1 MDGTKIDGIAPNR
14 LRCLEDNGAMKSP
27 PSCLKSGNVKVYLKK
42 WSIWDKF
49 YNLGTEM
56 RMSKRGR
63 FMFPYCEYSVS
74 GLDPEKNYI
83 MAMDISPVDNYRYR
97 YNGCKWQINGKAT
110 PHVMGRLYFHPNGSV
125 SGKEWMLKPLSFA
138 KHRLTNCP
146 TAEEGNAILHSMH
159 RYIPQLHII
168 VTDGIIEKLNLND
181 PRVYTFVFQ
190 QTEFFAVTKYEN
202 KFVRQLKHFYNPYGT
217 ALRDIK
223 TSKQDGVNSRKPRK
237 RCEKKPFL
245 NVVKTHGTTN
255 NEESEQKLKAI
266 IPLKDGAGETQEC
279 TNNQGLMKQMRKIR
293 PVENVLQIK
302 QSFSFE
308 DSQDRLAEIENL
320 EQKLRDELAWNG
332 SHEILHPVLQ
342 KSGIKLSGLQI
353 TEWLNLKHL
362 GLALYHGHSVP
373 SSEQTA
379 ELNDSSFSGAE
390 SHGMRETGI
399 PFISRTGKTNDL
411 TKIKGWK
418 NKFNL
423 QPGSPDDKPNPLPS
437 SATTTVIKNR
447 SAFVSDLLDEYLEK
461 EGKIIEQ
468 QSLLYD
474 YEMPEIGCRTPN
486 LFDSPCNIPQ
496 NPTAHSADL
505 DLLPKNKSAHLEIP
519 PVLEKHFSV
528 TNKGIFIR
536 DVQSNSVGGKR
547 RRRKQN
553 SGSVAKRSKIPSRY
567 KNASRRSITNDQ
579 TRFPVPPAQKKQ
591 QKPSPENHKIV
602 HVTSRT
608 KGGKKSSISGS
619 QNEAIYISDDKNE
632 EQEERCKQP
641 PLMPNRPSDSK
652 TVEIIS
658 YCAWNESRVKII
670 KLIAECAMAKKLP
683 WTQRLDKY
691 EIHVEKREGTLL
703 FPPKKQVD
711 LRATIQNF
719 SDSECAY
726 VKPMVQT
733 MMIEAVVGKSAFK
746 TKLNHLIS
754 QASKNNSSQ
763 PPVQQISS
771 PVHVV
776 MDVGKNA
783 SSPEKSPGATSCTT
797 SLPNS
802 VTTEDKA
809 QSLPVSIDQQK
820 EDATADTAVKNVP
833 KAPSCIRSAVTT
845 FQKIGALGKMI
856 TGTTLTP
863 TSSCLVNPVASQ
875 NKTETSSTPI
885 RYLLCKTNSSGLS
898 LGPTDS
904 LDQDGRQCSVALP
917 STLKLQPGENLM
929 LRPVKSADGRQLY
942 KHSSGKVFQLV
953 YTKPPG
959 RVPVQQP
966 DDPQSSILGS
976 SPLVDVLAPSA
987 AAVKGDGSTPRC
999 VTAAASSESYTKN
1012 SVDTSAGTGL
1022 CTSLSLCDVITRDA
1036 VPPQLQSSSKPWKM
1050 VDDVS
1055 SLQSLHPFPENTT
1068 TEVRQH
1074 NRPFTVIPRA
1084 ACQSKPNSD
1093 ELNNDIPDLEMEV
1106 DPLKLPEPEEYS
1118 ESPGTVEGFPMKN
1131 RGITVTGTYET
1142 KWVPEVSKFEEHH
1155 KRTDHASQFKCDLD
1169 DRNSRKPL
1177 IKMEK
1182 EMSEINSCELV
1193 DPDSS
1198 EICAVTVK
1206 DEPLNDDEGNT
1217 FTTVREDTLRSS
1229 KLWDRSFNLNTEAVT
1244 EAELG
1249 VETHSN
1255 SRSRVGF
1262 RNLMSKSAIPQNSL
1276 TGNKLDVPRRGYFH
1290 PSQSSSHSTQRK
1302 AFESSVFCHARK
1314 KAILHNMRERES
1326 RRMMENRFKI
1336 LKNKLFDERQIASKG
1351 TILDEAID
1359 VITNVDRQSK
1369 NLTMEKELLLG
1380 KQKILLE
1387 KISLLSQ
1394 MEPIV
1399 TQGDIEAGEIIETG
1413 EAVGFSSE
1421 RDSSSQNSFGMK
1433 WYSEG
1438 APLEVMPD
1446 HREDSGVTYETN
1458 SASSDDIVAVKV
1470 GDYLS
1475 EKYNSQ
1481 LDYPA
1486 GTNTFSVKE
1495 ENINDEECSAFSSL
1509 KEHCFGSSKFCNF
1522 SDFGTDMQPLD
1533 KINMDAQEHGGP
1545 EHGWTARKAAHHKLK
1560 ERESRKLMENRFNVL
1575 ESTVFNDKKAP
1586 KGAILVKAINVISD
1600 LDIKSEKLSVEK
1612 ELLMKK
1618 QKELLEEISHLCH
1631 PRPELIQD
1639 QLEDGQFISA
1649 REMLDI
1655 QALTFQKSSDTQ
1667 WLENSD
1673 HSEGSVMKDGMVS
1686 MMSEGHSDEG
1696 VEWEQDEMKVSGL
1709 DAIKMAG
1716 NLKEEFQEL
1725 VNTDDFDLSAIRRKS
1740 CNGKDEDTFFTAGK
1754 ESSIESSDFG
1764 SHSDFDL
1771 NMDEVNEIDVEIL
1784 THSESEM
1791 MDFEME
1797 DGEIN
1802 AGTSS
1807 SEKLC
1812 APLRNAE
1819 VNYSAELAGC
1829 THRDLDFEPFGISG
1843 LYAAEVHLLGSHSAS
1858 ELQKIRKSRK
1868 NPLLHS
1874 LREREWRKLMQKRFN
1889 KLRAL
1894 LFEDERISKRA
1905 ILDEGVNEIVNL
1917 GQQRQKLCMEEKLLM
1932 KKHKALL
1939 KIISVLSGEKKLK
1952 NEKSGEKNR
1961 EDYEHN
1967 GAPVSIGHP
1976 LSSAAKETS
1985 EESLVPMAGT
1995 PFRLLL
2001 EKIAVSPPSEEFGR
2015 ISPIDHPEALGIK
2028 ELISRNAM
2036 VCHQEESPLTFSE
2049 DYLLASP
2056 SSQLSEIMQ
2065 RRRKT
2070 SGQVHNT
2077 VSRLLDVASRNLKTV
2092 KDEEGHVN
2100 ALSQKFKPTS
2110 DRLPLN
2116 GGQLEK
2122 PAQEAPFWSTSA
2134 SNNSTA
2140 AAQGKDQTD
2149 SRSAVKG
2156 KLQAIRS
2163 TKGQDILQKLAKKVQ
2178 EAGIKPWT
2186 WKSKRE
2192 DLENVPQTLFDNAS
2206 KSIHCF
2212 QKASVTTVDESPL
2225 AQCVYTDPTNLF
2237 VDGGN
2242 LHRLLPDQI
2251 LKQGPALNRG
2261 ELGQMEAELDLDLA
2275 SSSDSTTAA
2284 NAVKEPKIFIS
2295 SVDIH
2300 SANEANANGGYL
2312 LLDST
2317 Q

>member
-1 MDGTKIDGIAPNR
+1 MDGKKIDDIAPGR
-14 LRCLEDNGAMKSP
+14 LRRLEDNNGVMKSP

-74 GLDPEKNYI
+74 GLDPEKKYI
-83 MAMDISPVDNYRYR
+83 MAMDISPVDSYRYR

-125 SGKEWMLKPLSFA
+125 SGKEWMLKTLSFA
-138 KHRLTNCP
+138 KLRLTNCP

-159 RYIPQLHII
+159 RYIPQFHII

-202 KFVRQLKHFYNPYGT
+202 KFIRQLKHFYNPYGT
-217 ALRDIK
+217 ALRDLK
-223 TSKQDGVNSRKPRK
+223 TSKQDGVNSRKARK
-237 RCEKKPFL
+237 RCEKKSFL
-245 NVVKTHGTTN
+245 NVVKIHDTTNN

-266 IPLKDGAGETQEC
+266 IPLKDGAGKTQEC
-279 TNNQGLMKQMRKIR
+279 TNNQGLMKQMRKIP

-308 DSQDRLAEIENL
+308 DSQDRIAEIENL
-320 EQKLRDELAWNG
+320 EQKLRDELIWNG

-362 GLALYHGHSVP
+362 GHALYHGHSVT
-373 SSEQTA
+373 SSEQNA
-379 ELNDSSFSGAE
+379 ELNYSSFSGAE
-390 SHGMRETGI
+390 SHGMRESGI

-486 LFDSPCNIPQ
+486 LFDSPCSIQQ
-496 NPTAHSADL
+496 NLITHSPDL
-505 DLLPKNKSAHLEIP
+505 ALPPKNKSAHLEMP

-536 DVQSNSVGGKR
+536 DVQSNSVRGKKR
-547 RRRKQN
+547 RKKHN
-553 SGSVAKRSKIPSRY
+553 SSSVAKRSKIPNQN
-567 KNASRRSITNDQ
+567 KNAPKLSIKDDPTQ
-579 TRFPVPPAQKKQ
+579 FHVTAPQKKQ
-591 QKPSPENHKIV
+591 MKPNPANLKVV
-602 HVTSRT
+602 HVSSKT

-619 QNEAIYISDDKNE
+619 QNEATYISDDKNVE
-632 EQEERCKQP
+632 REERCKQLPLTPNKP
-641 PLMPNRPSDSK
+641 PDSK

-683 WTQRLDKY
+683 CTQRLDKY
-691 EIHVEKREGTLL
+691 EIHVEKREGTLS
-703 FPPKKQVD
+703 FSPKKQVD

-719 SDSECAY
+719 SDLECVY
-726 VKPMVQT
+726 DKPMVQT
-733 MMIEAVVGKSAFK
+733 MVIEAVVGKSAFK

-754 QASKNNSSQ
+754 KASKNNSNQ
-763 PPVQQISS
+763 PPVEQISS

-776 MDVGKNA
+776 MDVEKNS
-783 SSPEKSPGATSCTT
+783 SSPVKSSGVTSCTA
-797 SLPNS
+797 SPPNS

-809 QSLPVSIDQQK
+809 QSLPVSIDQKK
-820 EDATADTAVKNVP
+820 EDVITATTDAMVKNVP
-833 KAPSCIRSAVTT
+833 KAPTPSSKSAVTT
-845 FQKIGALGKMI
+845 FQKIGALSKVI
-856 TGTTLTP
+856 TRTTLTP
-863 TSSCLVNPVASQ
+863 TSSCFVNPVVSQ

-966 DDPQSSILGS
+966 DNPQSSILGS
-976 SPLVDVLAPSA
+976 SPPVDVLAPST
-987 AAVKGDGSTPRC
+987 AAVKGDGNTPRC
-999 VTAAASSESYTKN
+999 KTAATSSESYTKN
-1012 SVDTSAGTGL
+1012 SVESSAGTGL
-1022 CTSLSLCDVITRDA
+1022 STSLSPCDVVTHDG
-1036 VPPQLQSSSKPWKM
+1036 VPPQIQSSSKAWNM
-1050 VDDVS
+1050 VDEVS
-1055 SLQSLHPFPENTT
+1055 SLQSLHPFPEDTT
-1068 TEVRQH
+1068 TEVKQH
-1074 NRPFTVIPRA
+1074 NRPHTIIPRA
-1084 ACQSKPNSD
+1084 DCQSKPNSD
-1093 ELNNDIPDLEMEV
+1093 ELNNDTPDLKMEI
-1106 DPLKLPEPEEYS
+1106 DPLKLPEPEEYN

-1142 KWVPEVSKFEEHH
+1142 KWAPEIEEHH
-1155 KRTDHASQFKCDLD
+1155 KTTDHALQFKCDLD
-1169 DRNSRKPL
+1169 VHNSRKTL
-1177 IKMEK
+1177 VKMEK
-1182 EMSEINSCELV
+1182 EVSEINSSELV

-1206 DEPLNDDEGNT
+1206 EEPLNEEEGNS
-1217 FTTVREDTLRSS
+1217 FTTLREDTFRSS
-1229 KLWDRSFNLNTEAVT
+1229 KLWNRSFNLNTEAVT

-1262 RNLMSKSAIPQNSL
+1262 GNLMSKSAIPRNSS
-1276 TGNKLDVPRRGYFH
+1276 TDSKLDVPHRGYFQ

-1302 AFESSVFCHARK
+1302 AFESSVFCQARK

-1336 LKNKLFDERQIASKG
+1336 LKNKLFDDRQIASKG
-1351 TILDEAID
+1351 TILDEAVD
-1359 VITNVDRQSK
+1359 VITNLDRQST
-1369 NLTMEKELLLG
+1369 NLTMEKQLLLG
-1380 KQKILLE
+1380 KQKILME
-1387 KISLLSQ
+1387 KISLLS
-1394 MEPIV
+1394 
-1399 TQGDIEAGEIIETG
+1399 
-1413 EAVGFSSE
+1413 
-1421 RDSSSQNSFGMK
+1421 
-1433 WYSEG
+1433 
-1438 APLEVMPD
+1438 
-1446 HREDSGVTYETN
+1446 
-1458 SASSDDIVAVKV
+1458 
-1470 GDYLS
+1470 
-1475 EKYNSQ
+1475 
-1481 LDYPA
+1481 
-1486 GTNTFSVKE
+1486 VKE
-1495 ENINDEECSAFSSL
+1495 EDINNEECSAFNSL

-1522 SDFGTDMQPLD
+1522 SDFGTDMEPLD
-1533 KINMDAQEHGGP
+1533 NINMDAQEHGDP
-1545 EHGWTARKAAHHKLK
+1545 EYGWSARRKAAHHKLK
-1560 ERESRKLMENRFNVL
+1560 ERESRKLMESRFSIL
-1575 ESTVFNDKKAP
+1575 ESTVFNNKKAP

-1600 LDIKSEKLSVEK
+1600 LDMQSDKLSVEK

-1618 QKELLEEISHLCH
+1618 QNELLEEISHLCH

-1639 QLEDGQFISA
+1639 HLEDEQFIGA

-1655 QALTFQKSSDTQ
+1655 QALTFQKSSDTR

-1673 HSEGSVMKDGMVS
+1673 RSEDSLMKDGMVS
-1686 MMSEGHSDEG
+1686 MMSEGQSDEG
-1696 VEWEQDEMKVSGL
+1696 VKWEQDEMKVSSL
-1709 DAIKMAG
+1709 DTIKMAG
-1716 NLKEEFQEL
+1716 NLKEDFQEL
-1725 VNTDDFDLSAIRRKS
+1725 VNTDDFDLSTIRRKS

-1754 ESSIESSDFG
+1754 ESSFGSSDFG

-1771 NMDEVNEIDVEIL
+1771 NMDEINEIDVEIM
-1784 THSESEM
+1784 THSESEI

-1802 AGTSS
+1802 DGSSS

-1812 APLRNAE
+1812 APLRYAE
-1819 VNYSAELAGC
+1819 VNHSAELADC
-1829 THRDLDFEPFGISG
+1829 PHRDLDFEPFGISG
-1843 LYAAEVHLLGSHSAS
+1843 LYAAEVNLLGSHSAS
-1858 ELQKIRKSRK
+1858 ELRTFKKSKK

-1874 LREREWRKLMQKRFN
+1874 LREREWRKLMRKRFN
-1889 KLRAL
+1889 KLRTL

-1905 ILDEGVNEIVNL
+1905 ILDEGVNEIVKL
-1917 GQQRQKLCMEEKLLM
+1917 CQQSQKLCLEKKLLM

-1939 KIISVLSGEKKLK
+1939 KIISVLSAEKKLK
-1952 NEKSGEKNR
+1952 NEKSGEKNS

-1967 GAPVSIGHP
+1967 GAPVSTGQP
-1976 LSSAAKETS
+1976 LSSAAMETS
-1985 EESLVPMAGT
+1985 EESTLVPIAGT
-1995 PFRLLL
+1995 PFHLLL
-2001 EKIAVSPPSEEFGR
+2001 EKIAVSPQSEELRR
-2015 ISPIDHPEALGIK
+2015 ISPIDHPEAPGTK
-2028 ELISRNAM
+2028 GLISRNAM
-2036 VCHQEESPLTFSE
+2036 VCHQEETPLTFSE
-2049 DYLLASP
+2049 DYLHASP
-2056 SSQLSEIMQ
+2056 SSQLSKILQ
-2065 RRRKT
+2065 RQSKK
-2070 SGQVHNT
+2070 SGQVHDT
-2077 VSRLLDVASRNLKTV
+2077 LSRVLDVASRNLTTV
-2092 KDEEGHVN
+2092 KDEKEHVN
-2100 ALSQKFKPTS
+2100 ALSQKFKLTS
-2110 DRLPLN
+2110 DLLPFN

-2122 PAQEAPFWSTSA
+2122 PAQEALFWSKST
-2134 SNNSTA
+2134 SNNSSIATL
-2140 AAQGKDQTD
+2140 GKGQTD
-2149 SRSAVKG
+2149 SRSAVQG
-2156 KLQAIRS
+2156 KLQVIRS
-2163 TKGQDILQKLAKKVQ
+2163 TKGQNILQKLAKKVQ

-2192 DLENVPQTLFDNAS
+2192 DSENVPQTLFDSAS
-2206 KSIHCF
+2206 KSIQCF
-2212 QKASVTTVDESPL
+2212 QKASVASVDESPL
-2225 AQCVYTDPTNLF
+2225 TPCVYTDMTDA
-2237 VDGGN
+2237 DGKN

-2251 LKQGPALNRG
+2251 LEPGPALNRG
-2261 ELGQMEAELDLDLA
+2261 ELGQMDLDSA
-2275 SSSDSTTAA
+2275 SSSDSTTGEH
-2284 NAVKEPKIFIS
+2284 AVKEPKIFIS

-2312 LLDST
+2312 YLDSA